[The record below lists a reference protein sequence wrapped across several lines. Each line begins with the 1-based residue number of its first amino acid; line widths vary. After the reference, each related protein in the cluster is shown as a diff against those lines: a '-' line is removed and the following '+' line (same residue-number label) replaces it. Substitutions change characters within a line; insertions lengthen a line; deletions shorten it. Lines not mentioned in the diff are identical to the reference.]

1 MKDKNMKQLKNIK
14 KFKTKEQCQ
23 KISKFSPILMWKLLY
38 NFSRL
43 TPKQKLYLIKTME
56 NIRKYN
62 L

>member
-14 KFKTKEQCQ
+14 KLKTKEQCQ

-38 NFSRL
+38 NFSHL
-43 TPKQKLYLIKTME
+43 NQKQKLYVIKTME

>member
-1 MKDKNMKQLKNIK
+1 MKQIKNIK
-14 KFKTKEQCQ
+14 KLKTKEQSQ
-23 KISKFSPILMWKLLY
+23 KITRFSPMLMWKLLY

-43 TPKQKLYLIKTME
+43 NQKQKLYIIKTME

>member
-1 MKDKNMKQLKNIK
+1 MKQLKRIK
-14 KFKTKEQCQ
+14 KLKTKEQYQ
-23 KISKFSPILMWKLLY
+23 KISKFSLILMWRLLY

-43 TPKQKLYLIKTME
+43 TPKQKLYIIKTME